1 MKSEVPSTP
10 DISASR
16 RAREIFKKRK
26 WSTSKNLQGECN
38 QFFVAL
44 SI

>member
-16 RAREIFKKRK
+16 RAREIFKKENDLHK
-26 WSTSKNLQGECN
+26 KIYKMSAIGFL
-38 QFFVAL
+38 
-44 SI
+44 